1 MQVILAA
8 VAKALAA
15 TVAEPVLAAVAKAL
29 AAMVARP
36 ILAVAAKAPAARVVA
51 RVADCWADQAVVAK
65 AHVAMH
71 AAQAA
76 VAKAHVAMHA
86 DQAVVAKPLAVAA
99 MLAHLLR
106 CTKPKCVC

>member
-1 MQVILAA
+1 MPAILAA
-8 VAKALAA
+8 VAKAHAA
-15 TVAEPVLAAVAKAL
+15 MDAELVQAVVAKPL
-29 AAMVARP
+29 AAMVVPP
-36 ILAVAAKAPAARVVA
+36 ILAVAAKAPAA

-71 AAQAA
+71 VDQAA